1 MPAKIGG
8 YSTSEPLVPPKG
20 SSSGGVAADK
30 SQADAAS
37 SAAAASST
45 AQTGDHVTLTAS
57 ARALQKL
64 SDAIAETPVVNS
76 AKVSSIKQALAN
88 GTYQVDPASVAD
100 KMIQF
105 ESGLK

>member
-8 YSTSEPLVPPKG
+8 YSTSEPIAPPKG

-30 SQADAAS
+30 TQADAAS
-37 SAAAASST
+37 APSSST
-45 AQTGDHVTLTAS
+45 AQTGDQVTLTSS
-57 ARALQKL
+57 ARSLQKL
-64 SDAIAETPVVNS
+64 SDAIAQTPVVNS

-88 GTYQVDPASVAD
+88 GTYQVDSASVAD